1 MLISMT
7 KDAFGRGIVT
17 KQGNSVTKGASKVGI
32 VTKPGNSVTKGIV

>member
-17 KQGNSVTKGASKVGI
+17 KLGNSVTMGAFGRGI
-32 VTKPGNSVTKGIV
+32 VTKPGISVTKGIV